1 MIYLIILTVFLVS
14 LFLYLLIGLKK
25 SAHMIYVIPLT
36 ILFTT
41 GSYFFIDSLFGYS
54 VKQSNEDKFF
64 LISYYVPDDE
74 TEIFLWVILE
84 DEVEPKAVIVP
95 YTQQRHEEL
104 VRAEEQMK
112 NGARFVGR
120 FSEMESDEPQQKS
133 SDEATEKLE
142 EEVVSTMAAGGTKK
156 SEGGGFAL
164 IHVAAQPHMMQ
175 KRY

>member
-1 MIYLIILTVFLVS
+1 M
-14 LFLYLLIGLKK
+14 
-25 SAHMIYVIPLT
+25 
-36 ILFTT
+36 
-41 GSYFFIDSLFGYS
+41 FGYS

-84 DEVEPKAVIVP
+84 DEVEPKAVTVP

-120 FSEMESDEPQQKS
+120 FSEMESEMPQQNS
-133 SDEATEKLE
+133 SDEKVERIE

-156 SEGGGFAL
+156 SEGGGFSL